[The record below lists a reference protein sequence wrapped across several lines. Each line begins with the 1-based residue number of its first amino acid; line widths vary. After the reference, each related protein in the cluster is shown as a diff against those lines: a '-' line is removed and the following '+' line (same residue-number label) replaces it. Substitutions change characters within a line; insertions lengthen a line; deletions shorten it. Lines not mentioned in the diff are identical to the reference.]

1 MEPVKAAAPRN
12 SSNINEHFAIK
23 FNSSGSGLFI
33 LGILGLSMWKE
44 EHKDIIEEVGAVLAN
59 TLDMAY
65 KMKSKTV
72 CKVNEMLMDRA
83 TINKLID
90 STYSHNMERLKRLG
104 VIVIPEVY

>member
-23 FNSSGSGLFI
+23 FNSSGSRLFI
-33 LGILGLSMWKE
+33 LGILGLNMWKE
-44 EHKDIIEEVGAVLAN
+44 EHKDIIEEVDAVLAN
-59 TLDMAY
+59 TVDIAH
-65 KMKSKTV
+65 KMKSRTTYEV
-72 CKVNEMLMDRA
+72 YEMIMDRV